1 MIAEKR
7 EARFKISLSQG
18 VFAKI
23 FNSSS
28 ERYSL
33 LDSLS
38 AIPFIFP
45 DKSDK
50 KYPSIKAC
58 FRIALKI
65 EKYVAEVLT
74 EIVPFLF
81 PPQGA
86 DNKKF
91 LKSSENFISICA
103 NFTLPPEN
111 NFKSSITLFQ
121 FMRIASELFLC
132 RFFNSSSL

>member
-1 MIAEKR
+1 M
-7 EARFKISLSQG
+7 
-18 VFAKI
+18 
-23 FNSSS
+23 
-28 ERYSL
+28 
-33 LDSLS
+33 
-38 AIPFIFP
+38 
-45 DKSDK
+45 
-50 KYPSIKAC
+50 
-58 FRIALKI
+58 KI

-86 DNKKF
+86 DDKKF

-121 FMRIASELFLC
+121 FTRIAFELFLC
-132 RFFNSSSL
+132 FFFNNSSQNEIKFSSNNSFCFNC